1 MSQKACMYDTS
12 RGVSPVYWHR
22 PWPIHLFG
30 ILLHLFSLSSVKIKG
45 GWGGWGQ
52 TGEGEM
58 REEKDGRSGQYK
70 RMKRKGEEGVGRGRD
85 RERKRT
91 YERQEAPVGT
101 PAEHLSLKRL
111 LLSITVSSP
120 RFFHLSLLS
129 GRRRDTQR
137 GKERVL
143 KILPSFL
150 CPSPLLKT
158 CHLHS
163 NRPCLH
169 TELIQLAVMNVCVCG
184 RDVERG
190 AEKER
195 ERQFCCCSCLSVS
208 GLCVSVPLSAWL
220 FCFFFFSKE
229 EFVSLV
235 NISPTLH
242 LNSKASSFLVDL
254 NKCQWHERSIGWFL
268 NCKKCFSLWV
278 LNQAP
283 WRFSPPCSK
292 AYYQRQP
299 QSVLALYWG
308 KAWIVCLSAAGGGRD
323 GAVVQVSRVHNRNWE
338 VENERRGGRGCRWG
352 GGCRGLGSEQ
362 RACRGGGFGGARG
375 GEELRLELQQLAH
388 EAEVGGDDAA
398 APPYKL
404 ERFVQT
410 YPLSLHQVGQ
420 ADGGR
425 AGDACLTVHQHS
437 PTGVP
442 YWIWEDRGER
452 VGKVSKK

>member
-1 MSQKACMYDTS
+1 MSQKACMYETS

-52 TGEGEM
+52 MGKGEM
-58 REEKDGRSGQYK
+58 REEKDGRIGQYK

-158 CHLHS
+158 CRLHS

-169 TELIQLAVMNVCVCG
+169 TELIQLAVMNVCACVWE
-184 RDVERG
+184 RRRERG
-190 AEKER
+190 RKR
-195 ERQFCCCSCLSVS
+195 ERKTVLLLFMP
-208 GLCVSVPLSAWL
+208 LCVRVVCQCASVGVIVLL
-220 FCFFFFSKE
+220 FFLFQGRVCIFSKHQSNTPSE
-229 EFVSLV
+229 LKSQF
-235 NISPTLH
+235 I
-242 LNSKASSFLVDL
+242 F
-254 NKCQWHERSIGWFL
+254 GWF
-268 NCKKCFSLWV
+268 K
-278 LNQAP
+278 
-283 WRFSPPCSK
+283 
-292 AYYQRQP
+292 
-299 QSVLALYWG
+299 
-308 KAWIVCLSAAGGGRD
+308 
-323 GAVVQVSRVHNRNWE
+323 
-338 VENERRGGRGCRWG
+338 
-352 GGCRGLGSEQ
+352 
-362 RACRGGGFGGARG
+362 
-375 GEELRLELQQLAH
+375 
-388 EAEVGGDDAA
+388 
-398 APPYKL
+398 
-404 ERFVQT
+404 
-410 YPLSLHQVGQ
+410 
-420 ADGGR
+420 
-425 AGDACLTVHQHS
+425 
-437 PTGVP
+437 
-442 YWIWEDRGER
+442 
-452 VGKVSKK
+452 

>member
-1 MSQKACMYDTS
+1 MSQKACMYGTS
-12 RGVSPVYWHR
+12 RGVSPVYLHR
-22 PWPIHLFG
+22 PWLFHLFG

-58 REEKDGRSGQYK
+58 RKEKDGRSGQYK

-120 RFFHLSLLS
+120 RFFHLSFLS

-158 CHLHS
+158 CRLHS

-169 TELIQLAVMNVCVCG
+169 TELIQLAVMNVCVYVCG

-220 FCFFFFSKE
+220 FFFFFLFQGRVCIFSKHQSNTPSE
-229 EFVSLV
+229 LKSQF
-235 NISPTLH
+235 I
-242 LNSKASSFLVDL
+242 F
-254 NKCQWHERSIGWFL
+254 GWF
-268 NCKKCFSLWV
+268 K
-278 LNQAP
+278 
-283 WRFSPPCSK
+283 
-292 AYYQRQP
+292 
-299 QSVLALYWG
+299 
-308 KAWIVCLSAAGGGRD
+308 
-323 GAVVQVSRVHNRNWE
+323 
-338 VENERRGGRGCRWG
+338 
-352 GGCRGLGSEQ
+352 
-362 RACRGGGFGGARG
+362 
-375 GEELRLELQQLAH
+375 
-388 EAEVGGDDAA
+388 
-398 APPYKL
+398 
-404 ERFVQT
+404 
-410 YPLSLHQVGQ
+410 
-420 ADGGR
+420 
-425 AGDACLTVHQHS
+425 
-437 PTGVP
+437 
-442 YWIWEDRGER
+442 
-452 VGKVSKK
+452 

>member
-1 MSQKACMYDTS
+1 M
-12 RGVSPVYWHR
+12 P
-22 PWPIHLFG
+22 
-30 ILLHLFSLSSVKIKG
+30 
-45 GWGGWGQ
+45 
-52 TGEGEM
+52 
-58 REEKDGRSGQYK
+58 
-70 RMKRKGEEGVGRGRD
+70 
-85 RERKRT
+85 
-91 YERQEAPVGT
+91 
-101 PAEHLSLKRL
+101 
-111 LLSITVSSP
+111 
-120 RFFHLSLLS
+120 
-129 GRRRDTQR
+129 
-137 GKERVL
+137 
-143 KILPSFL
+143 
-150 CPSPLLKT
+150 
-158 CHLHS
+158 
-163 NRPCLH
+163 
-169 TELIQLAVMNVCVCG
+169 
-184 RDVERG
+184 
-190 AEKER
+190 
-195 ERQFCCCSCLSVS
+195 
-208 GLCVSVPLSAWL
+208 LCVRVVCQCASVGVIVL
-220 FCFFFFSKE
+220 FFFFSKE